1 MTPLIHLRVVLDLID
16 AIRPGR
22 NHYRSATGLQL
33 GAQLVAVVGFVGN
46 QGLELDAIK
55 QGSNAN
61 QIVTLASAA
70 STNSTKLPSAS
81 TITLIFVQL
90 GYLAS
95 DGKLWLR
102 VPQLPQRRVGGAVRW
117 CSR

>member
-1 MTPLIHLRVVLDLID
+1 MNHRGVADIRLLETHRKATKVLELAKEILHQMTPLIHLRVVLDLID

-55 QGSNAN
+55 SREQRQSNHDAGPAAA
-61 QIVTLASAA
+61 QIP
-70 STNSTKLPSAS
+70 PSCQA
-81 TITLIFVQL
+81 
-90 GYLAS
+90 
-95 DGKLWLR
+95 
-102 VPQLPQRRVGGAVRW
+102 RRP
-117 CSR
+117 SR